1 MLSQDTP
8 GFWIIIN
15 PDALNW
21 TEFGRA
27 RKLMGYVLVALLQA
41 WYPPNCRGKC
51 LEFFPRWIS
60 TLNAFIL
67 WPPLPFSIDACTTFS
82 KIRCDIYTF
91 FLIPILSIPD
101 LTIKPI
107 CLVFLCSF
115 ATFIIQIR
123 HCKPQ
128 RKQILNKTSALLIS
142 DIPKFW
148 KDIDDFS
155 IPFHFFSVTVSF
167 FDCGALDFPL
177 GRFSPYERDRPTA
190 RHLLVYELRGMLS
203 IRLTEAAAVT
213 HHNVLCWPF
222 CQHLECKSAPF
233 SPPLAS
239 TIPLRNV
246 PPK

>member
-1 MLSQDTP
+1 MWHL
-8 GFWIIIN
+8 
-15 PDALNW
+15 
-21 TEFGRA
+21 
-27 RKLMGYVLVALLQA
+27 Y
-41 WYPPNCRGKC
+41 
-51 LEFFPRWIS
+51 
-60 TLNAFIL
+60 
-67 WPPLPFSIDACTTFS
+67 
-82 KIRCDIYTF
+82 F

-107 CLVFLCSF
+107 CLVLLCSF

-239 TIPLRNV
+239 PFKMSPRNNLSFFKGLIKCEEFCSRDDTISFAFEV
-246 PPK
+246 F

>member
-60 TLNAFIL
+60 TLNALTL
-67 WPPLPFSIDACTTFS
+67 WPPLPFNRCRTFS
-82 KIRCDIYTF
+82 KIGVTFVMFICF
-91 FLIPILSIPD
+91 FLSSILLIPD

-107 CLVFLCSF
+107 CLLFLYSF

-123 HCKPQ
+123 HCKLQ
-128 RKQILNKTSALLIS
+128 RKQILNKTSMHYLFL
-142 DIPKFW
+142 
-148 KDIDDFS
+148 
-155 IPFHFFSVTVSF
+155 SF
-167 FDCGALDFPL
+167 LSF
-177 GRFSPYERDRPTA
+177 ERT
-190 RHLLVYELRGMLS
+190 
-203 IRLTEAAAVT
+203 
-213 HHNVLCWPF
+213 
-222 CQHLECKSAPF
+222 
-233 SPPLAS
+233 
-239 TIPLRNV
+239 
-246 PPK
+246 